1 MTISEN
7 RAGLRLLDSS
17 DGCHMSAPAGDVAAE
32 YAIPPAPKRSAQQ
45 GSELVALRVKSTRAS
60 SRRWRAV

>member
-7 RAGLRLLDSS
+7 RGGLRLLDRATA
-17 DGCHMSAPAGDVAAE
+17 CHLSAPAGAVAAE
-32 YAIPPAPKRSAQQ
+32 HAIPPAPKRSAKQD
-45 GSELVALRVKSTRAS
+45 SELAALRLKSTRAS

>member
-1 MTISEN
+1 
-7 RAGLRLLDSS
+7 
-17 DGCHMSAPAGDVAAE
+17 MSAPAGDVAAE